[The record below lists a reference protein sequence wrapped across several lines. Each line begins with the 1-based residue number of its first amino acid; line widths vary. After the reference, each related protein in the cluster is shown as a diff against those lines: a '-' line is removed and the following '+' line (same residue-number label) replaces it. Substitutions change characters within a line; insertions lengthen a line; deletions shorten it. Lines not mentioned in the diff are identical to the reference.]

1 MSYGLYYQITTEI
14 INNFLRGLCSGEV
27 EDNGNSVHCHLCH
40 KWNYTGCSNTGT
52 KKYKKLKND
61 PLPWY
66 YPNHAMEIPFLT
78 LHNKDLTIG
87 FFGGSSK
94 TI

>member
-1 MSYGLYYQITTEI
+1 MAIQFTVTDVTSGIT
-14 INNFLRGLCSGEV
+14 L
-27 EDNGNSVHCHLCH
+27 
-40 KWNYTGCSNTGT
+40 GCSNTGT